1 MVLAGQS
8 MSHNVDQLLPGKLA
22 GRSEIPGKVG
32 GQDDDQDVPQEL
44 VKEEEENPSA
54 DAVPTSFIPCS
65 HPRAV
70 MEIHHNARS

>member
-1 MVLAGQS
+1 MVLVGQRVG
-8 MSHNVDQLLPGKLA
+8 HHTHHLLPGSLA
-22 GRSEIPGKVG
+22 GGSEVLAEVG